1 MIQTCPNVETVK
13 KATET
18 DWQEVGV
25 EALTILLIPF
35 VWLVGFILSCFLAYI
50 VIGAFYV
57 GRLLA
62 LLVYA
67 LLLPVMG
74 LLNLSQET
82 QDNVYLGIHCICCP
96 LCSALTFST
105 LWR

>member
-1 MIQTCPNVETVK
+1 MIQKYLKVGLG
-13 KATET
+13 KADSEI